1 MRIAICDDEKIFIN
15 EVADIIDRF
24 YNSLDLVTYEFS
36 NGSELLKSFKQIGF
50 DIVFLDIEMPGFDG
64 ISTARKLRELSEN
77 VYIVFLTG
85 HIEYALKGYEV
96 NALRYLT
103 KPVSVSDI
111 RGVIDH
117 VIKKMANE
125 KYIWIKNNEGEYRI
139 KYSDIIYIESQ
150 NQNVVIYTVSG
161 NYQVRSKLND
171 LEDSLRADGFFR
183 IHRSY
188 MVSLLKVIGINGRNV
203 KVLGDTLIPISRS
216 KETEFRLALMAFVNR
231 EAL

>member
-1 MRIAICDDEKIFIN
+1 MRIAICDDEKDFIN

-24 YNSLDLVTYEFS
+24 YNSLDSVTYEFL
-36 NGSELLKSFKQIGF
+36 NGSELLKSFRQTGF

-103 KPVSVSDI
+103 KPASVSDI
-111 RGVIDH
+111 REVIDH
-117 VIKKMANE
+117 VIKKMSNE
-125 KYIWIKNNEGEYRI
+125 KYLWIKNNDGEYRI

-150 NQNVVIYTVSG
+150 NQNVIVYTVSG
-161 NYQVRSKLND
+161 NYQMRAKLND
-171 LEDSLRADGFFR
+171 LENQLKADGFFR
-183 IHRSY
+183 VHRSY
-188 MVSLLKVIGINGRNV
+188 MVSLLKVIGIKDRNV
-203 KVLGDTLIPISRS
+203 KVLGGTFIPISRS